1 MLRPLKSMS
10 TLALSPGLF
19 PATMATLA
27 FLLAPIGTQ
36 AEQGRK
42 SKSATDAAEQAQAI
56 VLKARRIESEL
67 DQETR
72 AEGDV
77 ELQRGELTVRA
88 NRLSYTQID
97 GKVSAHGQVS
107 IERDGNLFR
116 GPDLQLQVQAFE
128 GSFLTPTYFFS
139 RTGAGGKAERID
151 FLDAQHGRAIGGSY
165 SSCRPD
171 DAAATPAWV
180 LNTRSLDLDF
190 EANEGIADG
199 AVLHF
204 YGVPILAVPRLSFP
218 LGGQRKSG
226 WLPPSLGLDSRS
238 GVDLGIPYYWNIA
251 PQRDATLMPRLISRR
266 GVGLDSE
273 FRYLTPI
280 TEGELTLNILPNDRI
295 MQDKRWAWRMH
306 QHGVAPLDWRYQIDA
321 ERVSDD
327 VYWKDFPQG
336 IKSPTPR
343 LLATDLRSSRNFAS
357 RLGELQL
364 YGRLQHWQV
373 LQDLD
378 PTAVIASPY
387 QRSPQLGARW
397 QSDLPGQM
405 TAGLTLEYNR
415 FDLPREASPQS
426 LPTGSR
432 VHALGHFG
440 WSAGNAGWWFRP
452 QLSFNAANYQL
463 DQAASARIDT
473 RSRVVPTLSIDQ
485 GWVLERKTSYFGHAL
500 LQTLEPRLFYV
511 NTPYRSQL
519 TLPNFD
525 SAAKDFNFDSIY
537 TENAFSG
544 VDRVSDAHQLT
555 LGAISRMSAPDSG
568 EELLRLGLVQRV
580 LLRNQLITPEGTPY
594 TQKLS
599 DLLLLGS
606 VHLNPRWWADGAI
619 EYNPNLGRTVRSVMS
634 LRYSPGP
641 FRTLNATYRF
651 ARGQSEQAELGWQ
664 WPLTGSTAGSS
675 AEAAVRKAASGASCA
690 GAWYSVGRVLYS
702 MQDRRLTD
710 SLVGFE
716 YDAGCWIGRVVVERL
731 STGRA
736 EANTRWLFQL
746 ELVGL
751 GRLGNNPLNVL
762 RDNIPGYRLLRDD
775 RATSNKASY
784 D

>member
-1 MLRPLKSMS
+1 MAAFVF
-10 TLALSPGLF
+10 LA
-19 PATMATLA
+19 
-27 FLLAPIGTQ
+27 APIC
-36 AEQGRK
+36 A
-42 SKSATDAAEQAQAI
+42 QAQTEQVKKPKPANSTAKQALPI
-56 VLKARRIESEL
+56 VLNARQVESEL
-67 DQETR
+67 DLEMR

-77 ELQRGELTVRA
+77 ELRHGDLTIHA
-88 NRLSYTQID
+88 KRLIYTQID
-97 GKVSAHGQVS
+97 GKVSAHGQVR
-107 IERDGNLFR
+107 IERDGNLFS
-116 GPDLQLQVQAFE
+116 GLDLQLQVQTFE
-128 GSFLTPTYFFS
+128 GSFLSPTYFFS

-151 FLDAQHGRAIGGSY
+151 FLDAQRSRAIDGSY

-171 DAAATPAWV
+171 DPETTPAWV
-180 LNTRSLDLDF
+180 LNTRRLELDF
-190 EANEGIADG
+190 EADEGIADG

-204 YGVPILAVPRLSFP
+204 YGVPILAAPRMSFP

-226 WLPPSLGLDSRS
+226 WLPPSLNLDSRS
-238 GVDLGIPYYWNIA
+238 GFDFGVPYYWNIA
-251 PQRDATLMPRLISRR
+251 PQRDATLLPRIISRR
-266 GVGLDSE
+266 GLGLDSE
-273 FRYLTPI
+273 FRYLTP
-280 TEGELTLNILPNDRI
+280 TTHGEFTLNVLPNDRI
-295 MQDKRWAWRMH
+295 ENSNRWAWRMH
-306 QHGVAPLDWRYQIDA
+306 QAGKPAPDWRYQIDA

-336 IKSPTPR
+336 IESLTPR
-343 LLATDLRSSRNFAS
+343 LLATDLRSSRSFDS
-357 RLGELQL
+357 SLGALQL
-364 YGRLQHWQV
+364 YGRLQQWQV

-397 QSDLPGQM
+397 QSSLPGQVS
-405 TAGLTLEYNR
+405 AGLTLEYNR
-415 FDLPREASPQS
+415 FDLPREASPQL

-432 VHALGHFG
+432 VHALGHVG
-440 WSAGNAGWWFRP
+440 WSLGNAGWWFKP
-452 QLSFNAANYQL
+452 QLSFNAASYQL
-463 DQAASARIDT
+463 DQVAAGGVNTA
-473 RSRVVPTLSIDQ
+473 SRVVPTLSIDQ
-485 GWVLERKTSYFGHAL
+485 GWVFERKTSYFGRAL

-511 NTPYRSQL
+511 STPYRKQL
-519 TLPNFD
+519 ALPNFD
-525 SAAKDFNFDSIY
+525 AAAKDFNFDSIY

-555 LGAISRMSAPDSG
+555 MGVTSRMTSPNSG

-580 LLRNQLITPEGTPY
+580 LLRDQLITPEGTPY

-606 VHLNPRWWADGAI
+606 VHLNPRWWADGAM

-664 WPLTGSTAGSS
+664 WPLVGNAGGSS
-675 AEAAVRKAASGASCA
+675 AESAVRKAASGASCT
-690 GAWYSVGRVLYS
+690 GTWYSVGRVLYS
-702 MQDRRLTD
+702 MQDRRITD
-710 SLVGFE
+710 SLIGFE

-751 GRLGNNPLNVL
+751 GRLGNNPLGVL

-775 RATSNKASY
+775 RATSNKAPY